1 MYNYKVGETLK
12 ELRIHQGLTQQEI
25 SQQLNISR
33 QVYSYYE
40 SGRRLP
46 DLDTACRLAN
56 YFQITLDQ
64 LVLTGLHLSDTDP
77 FVSLPED
84 YQDMLRSYHQL
95 SPDNQQHIREYM
107 DFLSRNSK
115 F

>member
-46 DLDTACRLAN
+46 DLDTACRLAA
-56 YFQITLDQ
+56 YFHITLDQ
-64 LVLTGLHLSDTDP
+64 LVLTGLHPPVSDP
-77 FVSLPED
+77 FLSLPEE

-95 SPDNQQHIREYM
+95 SPDNQQHLREYM